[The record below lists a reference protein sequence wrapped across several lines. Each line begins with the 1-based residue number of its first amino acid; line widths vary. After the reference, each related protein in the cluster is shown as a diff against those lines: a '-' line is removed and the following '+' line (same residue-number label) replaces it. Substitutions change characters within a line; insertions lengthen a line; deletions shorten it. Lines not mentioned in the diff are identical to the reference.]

1 MHLLLT
7 GVYLAIRG
15 LVMNKRMNPFNGHR
29 GHNCD
34 VEAFIIIMILL
45 CFIFGCVG

>member
-7 GVYLAIRG
+7 GVYLATRD
-15 LVMNKRMNPFNGHR
+15 LVMNKCMNPFNGHM

-34 VEAFIIIMILL
+34 VEAFIIMMILL
-45 CFIFGCVG
+45 CFIFGYVG

>member
-1 MHLLLT
+1 VRLLLT
-7 GVYLAIRG
+7 GVYLAMQG
-15 LVMNKRMNPFNGHR
+15 SAMNKSMNPFNGHN

-34 VEAFIIIMILL
+34 VEAFIIMMILL